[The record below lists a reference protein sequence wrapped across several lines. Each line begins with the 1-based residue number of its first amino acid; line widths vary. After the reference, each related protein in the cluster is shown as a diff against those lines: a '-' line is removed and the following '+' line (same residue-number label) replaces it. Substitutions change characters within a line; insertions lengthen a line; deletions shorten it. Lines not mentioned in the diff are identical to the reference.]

1 MKEAA
6 KCCTVV
12 VGGNP
17 GERERERDVVVD
29 EDRVHVA
36 GNVGERGGE
45 ANAGRGQGGG
55 G

>member
-6 KCCTVV
+6 ECCTVV
-12 VGGNP
+12 AGGNP
-17 GERERERDVVVD
+17 GERERDVEVD